1 MPSVIEDASAQILT
15 AIEDKT
21 LEKTKP
27 ELLQSV
33 MDMLQQVENWQIFQ
47 MTPTDIWE

>member
-1 MPSVIEDASAQILT
+1 MSDQMPSVIEDASAQILT

-21 LEKTKP
+21 LEDMKP

-33 MDMLQQVENWQIFQ
+33 MDMLQQVEK
-47 MTPTDIWE
+47 